1 MGIANIIINMEETPN
16 YFPIR
21 QLIPMAIDGNLYS
34 PDWAFATVSLSSAH
48 RHSSPS
54 REILSTDARCCRN
67 I

>member
-34 PDWAFATVSLSSAH
+34 PD
-48 RHSSPS
+48 
-54 REILSTDARCCRN
+54 
-67 I
+67 